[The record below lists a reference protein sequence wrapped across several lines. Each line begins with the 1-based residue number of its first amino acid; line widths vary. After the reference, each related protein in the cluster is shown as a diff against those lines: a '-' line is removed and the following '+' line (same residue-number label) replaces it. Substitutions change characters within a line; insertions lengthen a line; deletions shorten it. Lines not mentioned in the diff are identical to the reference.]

1 MYSPSPELLA
11 AFAEIQQPRSRFVL
25 DNLVIGQKL
34 TPEAQYAQCV
44 LEAQIKWDNI
54 RLGRL
59 EMERID
65 LEIAAIATPGRL
77 GEIEREKKQIE
88 REQTERAMLGAERE
102 LACLCEIFE
111 QFPEK
116 FTHEQLQAAQPAE
129 HQQRLC
135 IQAIQDMQAYGYVTP
150 GNQDALRMIKAAL
163 VVNEVNGKKQ
173 ITIEIADEAKRLRCC
188 TP

>member
-1 MYSPSPELLA
+1 MSNPSPQLLA
-11 AFAEIQQPRSRFVL
+11 AFAEVQQPRSRYALENF
-25 DNLVIGQKL
+25 VIGQKI

-65 LEIAAIATPGRL
+65 LEIAAVTTPGRL

-88 REQTERAMLGAERE
+88 KEQTERAMLGAERE
-102 LACLCEIFE
+102 LECLCDIFE

-116 FTHEQLQAAQPAE
+116 FSHFQLQVAQAE
-129 HQQRLC
+129 EHRQRLC
-135 IQAIQDMQAYGYVTP
+135 IQAIQDMKAFGYVTP
-150 GNQDALRMIKAAL
+150 GNQDALRMIKATLA
-163 VVNEVNGKKQ
+163 VNEVNGKQQ
-173 ITIEIADEAKRLRCC
+173 ITIELADDGKKLRAI
-188 TP
+188 P

>member
-1 MYSPSPELLA
+1 MFNPSSELLA
-11 AFAEIQQPRSRFVL
+11 AFAEIQQPRSRYML
-25 DNLVIGQKL
+25 DNLIIGQRF
-34 TPEAQYAQCV
+34 TPESQYAQCV

-65 LEIAAIATPGRL
+65 LEIAAITMPGRL
-77 GEIEREKKQIE
+77 GEIEREKKRIE

-111 QFPEK
+111 QFPQK
-116 FTHEQLQAAQPAE
+116 FTHEQLQAAQPEE
-129 HQQRLC
+129 HRQRLC
-135 IQAIQDMQAYGYVTP
+135 MHAIQDITAFGYVTP

-163 VVNEVNGKKQ
+163 VINEVNGKRQ
-173 ITIEIADEAKRLRCC
+173 ITIELANETNQLRAL
-188 TP
+188 P

>member
-1 MYSPSPELLA
+1 MFNPSSELLA
-11 AFAEIQQPRSRFVL
+11 AFSEIQQPRSRYML
-25 DNLVIGQKL
+25 DQLIIGQRF

-59 EMERID
+59 ELERID

-102 LACLCEIFE
+102 LACLCDIFE
-111 QFPEK
+111 QFPVK
-116 FTHEQLQAAQPAE
+116 FSHEQLQAAQPAE
-129 HQQRLC
+129 HQQRICL
-135 IQAIQDMQAYGYVTP
+135 QAIQDMQALGYVTP

-163 VVNEVNGKKQ
+163 VINEVNGKKQ
-173 ITIEIADEAKRLRCC
+173 ITIELAGEAKQLKEL
-188 TP
+188 P